1 MIEKDRILLTRAGQ
15 VNRDLGHIL
24 VEVMG
29 RQGCGE
35 LPAGPLREVGQ
46 ALRTLADDMIARADE
61 LDAVPAEVTDV

>member
-15 VNRDLGHIL
+15 MNRNLGRIL

-35 LPAGPLREVGQ
+35 LPTGPLREVGQ